1 MTVRSSIWIGDT
13 KHDFSTIEHGKKKEC
28 VFKMEYEKRKDCSIK
43 ARLQR
48 MKSQGMKPID
58 SWLLKNPE
66 YAEYWE
72 AL

>member
-13 KHDFSTIEHGKKKEC
+13 KHDFSSLEPEKKKEC
-28 VFKMEYEKRKDCSIK
+28 VLKIK
-43 ARLQR
+43 LQIL
-48 MKSQGMKPID
+48 KSQGRKPID